1 MAKKKDKKKQDS
13 FFTPEQSQKMKKETD
28 QFWNAIGQW
37 IGHYAWIGIKKV
49 YGVVKKKLKKNKQA
63 FDMENFLRCAKW
75 NTFLNLY
82 GSAHG
87 SIIGFLST
95 TWLAQS
101 NKHFVLG
108 PAPANRVDVGNEG
121 KHADLLLC
129 SDSTPIVVAEV
140 ESTVDKYNC
149 KLETVES
156 YLENQE
162 EFQGLEF
169 GLLFLLN
176 WTGRRDTYTP
186 HWKELKDS
194 IKKTKHNIALVSFVK
209 EHAELRFNED
219 LHPRLMEERGWYQWR
234 YTSID
239 FWIHFGD
246 QQIKSGNLW
255 RKTDGSL

>member
-1 MAKKKDKKKQDS
+1 M
-13 FFTPEQSQKMKKETD
+13 
-28 QFWNAIGQW
+28 
-37 IGHYAWIGIKKV
+37 
-49 YGVVKKKLKKNKQA
+49 NKQP

-75 NTFLNLY
+75 NTLLHLY
-82 GSAHG
+82 GSAHD

-101 NKHFVLG
+101 NKHFVLDT
-108 PAPANRVDVGNEG
+108 APANQVGLRNKG

-129 SDSTPIVVAEV
+129 SDSTPIVIAEV
-140 ESTVDKYNC
+140 ESTVDKYND
-149 KLETVES
+149 KLEVVES
-156 YLENQE
+156 YLNNQK
-162 EFQGLEF
+162 EFSGLEF

-176 WTGRRDTYTP
+176 WTSKRDTYTH

-209 EHAELRFNED
+209 KHAELPFDKD
-219 LHPRLMEERGWYQWR
+219 LHPRLMEERSYYQWR

-239 FWIHFGD
+239 FWIHFED
-246 QQIKSGNLW
+246 QQIKSANLW

>member
-1 MAKKKDKKKQDS
+1 M
-13 FFTPEQSQKMKKETD
+13 
-28 QFWNAIGQW
+28 
-37 IGHYAWIGIKKV
+37 
-49 YGVVKKKLKKNKQA
+49 NKQP

-75 NTFLNLY
+75 NTLLNLY
-82 GSAHG
+82 GSAHD

-101 NKHFVLG
+101 NKHFVLDG
-108 PAPANRVDVGNEG
+108 APANQVGRG
-121 KHADLLLC
+121 RKHADLLLC

-140 ESTVDKYNC
+140 ESTVKKYND

-156 YLENQE
+156 YLNNQK
-162 EFQGLEF
+162 EFSGLEF

-176 WTGRRDTYTP
+176 WTNRRDTYTP
-186 HWKELKDS
+186 HWDELMAS
-194 IKKTKHNIALVSFVK
+194 IKETNHNITLVSFVR
-209 EHAELRFNED
+209 ERAELPFDKD
-219 LHPRLMEERGWYQWR
+219 LHPRLMKKRSCWQWR

-239 FWIHFGD
+239 FWIHFED